1 MTKKLIGWA
10 LLAFV
15 AFFVFSNPPG
25 AASTARHVASAL
37 ASAGTSLGEFFTALT
52 GGGHR

>member
-1 MTKKLIGWA
+1 MVKKILGWA

-15 AFFVFSNPPG
+15 AFFVLKNPP
-25 AASTARHVASAL
+25 AAAATARHIASGL
-37 ASAGTSLGEFFTALT
+37 ASVGTSLGEFFTALT